1 MLHGSGKRWCL
12 VPGFL
17 VVGHGYRGGCH
28 RTEGL
33 VTMGLV
39 ALATFPPAIFP
50 WALVPLPLLRARNT
64 EPPFSSL
71 PSPAVNVGLLPLEA
85 VKLCSTCIPQL
96 FCKVD
101 DLFVFLSHL
110 LNGLLLH

>member
-1 MLHGSGKRWCL
+1 MLHGSGERWCL

-17 VVGHGYRGGCH
+17 VVGHSYGGGSH

-39 ALATFPPAIFP
+39 ALATFPPIVFL
-50 WALVPLPLLRARNT
+50 WALVPLPLLRAMNT

-71 PSPAVNVGLLPLEA
+71 PS
-85 VKLCSTCIPQL
+85 
-96 FCKVD
+96 FR
-101 DLFVFLSHL
+101 F
-110 LNGLLLH
+110 